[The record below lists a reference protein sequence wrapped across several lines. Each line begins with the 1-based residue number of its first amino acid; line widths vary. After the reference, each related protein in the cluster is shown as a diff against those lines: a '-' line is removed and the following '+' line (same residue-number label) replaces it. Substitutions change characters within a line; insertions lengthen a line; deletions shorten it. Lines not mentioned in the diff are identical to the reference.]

1 MAYTPKEGSGSLF
14 KNTRKTTDNHPDYT
28 GSIMLNGREHW
39 LSAWV
44 KEGKSGKFFSLSFQE
59 PWKPAGEPDKANGY
73 MKDPLPLNEYPEDEI
88 PF

>member
-14 KNTRKTTDNHPDYT
+14 KNNRKTSETHPDYT
-28 GSIMLNGREHW
+28 GSIMLNGKEHW

-44 KEGKSGKFFSLSFQE
+44 KEGKSGKFFSVSVGKVKQPMGFKE
-59 PWKPAGEPDKANGY
+59 AGSDE
-73 MKDPLPLNEYPEDEI
+73 LPRNTIEDSDL